1 MSSSFLDI
9 FYLHHFQLNHMN
21 QSLLLT
27 VGALQREIK
36 KGGVFMY
43 LHIRLFMT
51 DGAGKQIGFPFFT
64 IHSDILLQF

>member
-1 MSSSFLDI
+1 
-9 FYLHHFQLNHMN
+9 MN

-27 VGALQREIK
+27 MGALQWEIK
-36 KGGVFMY
+36 KRGIFMY